1 MRFEE
6 TRTMSAEMKKGWDY
20 INDFRRWPDFYA
32 GVDHII
38 DPHTCSWSAVG
49 DSVRFAYRL
58 LGRSI
63 EGVATIDARDEGLL
77 VTFTT
82 RIYALPDVV
91 QEWHYTDLDDH
102 FILRV
107 VLETEGATS
116 FMGRLIDGTLLP
128 RALEKDLRR
137 TMDNLEDIFE
147 IGIPD

>member
-6 TRTMSAEMKKGWDY
+6 TRTIPIELKKGWDY

-32 GVDHII
+32 GFDHIV
-38 DPHTCSWSAVG
+38 DPDTCAWNKVG
-49 DSVRFAYRL
+49 DSVGFTYRL

-63 EGVATIDARDEGLL
+63 KGVATINERDEG
-77 VTFTT
+77 VMVKFTT
-82 RIYALPDVV
+82 KVTPLPDVI

-102 FILRV
+102 CILRV

-128 RALEKDLRR
+128 KALEKDLKR

-147 IGIPD
+147 MGIPN

>member
-6 TRTMSAEMKKGWDY
+6 TRTMPAEMKKGWDY
-20 INDFRRWPDFYA
+20 INDFRSWPDFSA
-32 GVDHII
+32 GVDRII
-38 DPHTCSWSAVG
+38 DPHTCAWSAVG
-49 DSVRFAYRL
+49 DRVHFSYRL

-63 EGVATIDARDEGLL
+63 EAFATIDARDEGSL

-82 RIYALPDVV
+82 RIPALPDVI

-147 IGIPD
+147 IGVPN

>member
-6 TRTMSAEMKKGWDY
+6 TRTMPIELKKGWDY
-20 INDFRRWPDFYA
+20 ISDFRRWPDFYA
-32 GVDHII
+32 GVDQIV
-38 DPHTCSWSAVG
+38 DPDSCAWAKMG
-49 DSVRFAYRL
+49 DRVQFTYRL
-58 LGRSI
+58 LGRKI
-63 EGVATIDARDEGLL
+63 EGVATLDVFDEGSL
-77 VTFTT
+77 VKFTT
-82 RIYALPDVV
+82 RIPVLPDVI

-128 RALEKDLRR
+128 NALGRDLQR

-147 IGIPD
+147 MGIPD